1 MDEHQTQQLLTLH
14 WPGLIPQARRE
25 EGRFVVRLLSWPPK
39 PNPEM
44 EARSVESY
52 EAALLDL
59 ATWSPP
65 MRCREP
71 RCVLCGRD

>member
-1 MDEHQTQQLLTLH
+1 MDERQTQHLLAQH

-25 EGRFVVRLLSWPPK
+25 AGLFVVRLLCWPPR

-44 EARSVESY
+44 EAKSHESY

-65 MRCREP
+65 LQCRLSG
-71 RCVLCGRD
+71 CVLCRR